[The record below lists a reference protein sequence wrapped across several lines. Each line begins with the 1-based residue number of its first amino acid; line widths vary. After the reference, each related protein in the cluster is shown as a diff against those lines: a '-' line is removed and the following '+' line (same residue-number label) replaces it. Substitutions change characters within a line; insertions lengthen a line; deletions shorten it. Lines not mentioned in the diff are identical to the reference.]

1 MEDIKKFFYEHELKS
16 RINQKTKI
24 DVFIVDSQ
32 PVYATGLEQV
42 LSEASLFRIT
52 GITSDYKKALRFVKK
67 TPPHVIIMDIFP
79 GTVNAFDFIKEIL
92 RIDSNIKILVLSM
105 LDENIYAERAL
116 KAGAR
121 GYLLKTVFQETII
134 RAVEKV
140 NKNEL
145 FLSDNLSSK
154 ILQKYVGGI
163 ENIELNPAKLLSNRE
178 LDIYRLTGK
187 GLASKEISLMLG
199 ISVNTVDNHKSSIKD
214 KLGFKNSIEL
224 IQNSVLW
231 YREIL

>member
-1 MEDIKKFFYEHELKS
+1 MKS

-32 PVYATGLEQV
+32 PVYATGLEEV
-42 LSEASLFRIT
+42 LFEASLFRIT
-52 GITSDYKKALRFVKK
+52 GITSDYKKALHSVKK

-92 RIDSNIKILVLSM
+92 RIDSSIKILVLSM

>member
-1 MEDIKKFFYEHELKS
+1 MEGVKKFFCGNELKS
-16 RINQKTKI
+16 RINQKIKI
-24 DVFIVDSQ
+24 DVLLVDSQ
-32 PVYATGLEQV
+32 PVYAAGLEHL
-42 LSEASLFRIT
+42 LSKDSLCRIT
-52 GITSDYKKALRFVKK
+52 GIAADYKKALLSVKK
-67 TPPHVIIMDIFP
+67 TPPHVIIMDVFP
-79 GTVNAFDFIKEIL
+79 GTVNAFDFIQEIL
-92 RIDSNIKILVLSM
+92 EIDSSIKILVLSM

-121 GYLLKTVFQETII
+121 GYLLKTASRETII
-134 RAVEKV
+134 KAVEKV

-163 ENIELNPAKLLSNRE
+163 ENIELNPAMLLSNRE
-178 LDIYRLTGK
+178 LDVYRLTGK
-187 GLASKEISLMLG
+187 GLVSKEISLMLG
-199 ISVNTVDNHKSSIKD
+199 ISVNTVDNHKSNIKD

-231 YREIL
+231 YRGVL